1 MTDKILKYQE
11 VDVALHKLQEKLN
24 NNESYKKIN
33 ASREVAKNM
42 QVKMLKLNSDAQNL
56 ALELEKLLAVKEKG
70 IKAVEKH
77 LNSNSDNMLK
87 ETLERVNQTNK
98 QLTELAI
105 RIKNNE
111 IKMRNLLKEYEDA
124 RKQIIDS
131 KKIHDANKQN
141 IENLQTTL
149 APEIEK
155 LKKELIVLE
164 KNVEPEVLAKYKQL
178 KRENV
183 FPAFVKID
191 GKNCGFC
198 RVELPIHKLE
208 KLRLNGVTECEHCR
222 KINYDSVDKK

>member
-11 VDVALHKLQEKLN
+11 VDVMLHKLQNKLN

-33 ASREVAKNM
+33 ESREVAKTM

-56 ALELEKLLAVKEKG
+56 AQELDKLLAVKEKG
-70 IKAVEKH
+70 IKAVERH
-77 LNSNSDNMLK
+77 IASNQDDNIK
-87 ETLERVNQTNK
+87 EVLEKINQTNK

-111 IKMRNLLKEYEDA
+111 IKMRNLLKEFDDA
-124 RKQIIDS
+124 KKQIKES
-131 KKIHDANKQN
+131 KKIHDENKQK
-141 IENLQTTL
+141 IENLKNSLT
-149 APEIEK
+149 PEIEK
-155 LKKELIVLE
+155 VKKELLSLE
-164 KNVEPEVLAKYKQL
+164 KTVEPEVLAKYKQL
-178 KRENV
+178 KKENI
-183 FPAFVKID
+183 FPVFVKLN

-222 KINYDSVDKK
+222 KINYDF